1 MRLFTLVL
9 LISSS
14 VYGAEKHHIKNVSPA
29 PMIAAKEERQ
39 TIETVAAPT
48 SFERKGFEVGF
59 LVGAGI
65 SSLSDFDKVSRVK
78 GRGTADFTG
87 GLLVNF
93 NLPANFSLE
102 SGFFYFPK
110 TIGFVGQNIPV
121 DGYATMPTLEVPIMA
136 RYWILNLV
144 SVGVGGYGSYGVGD
158 ISILGENDSS
168 GVGRGF
174 DGDDEKTI
182 SRTWTQAQMHQFDY
196 GFLFGAQVKLPVA
209 SRLKAIIDYRY
220 NLGMRDIQYAGTS
233 RGVEFKT
240 RSSRFLGGLMYAF

>member
-1 MRLFTLVL
+1 M
-9 LISSS
+9 
-14 VYGAEKHHIKNVSPA
+14 AEKQRSKSSPPA
-29 PMIAAKEERQ
+29 PLMIAATAEKQ
-39 TIETVAAPT
+39 TIETDSTLSSAPT
-48 SFERKGFEVGF
+48 NKFEMGF
-59 LVGAGI
+59 LVGTGI
-65 SSLSDFDKVSRVK
+65 SSVTDFDKVSRVK
-78 GRGTADFTG
+78 GRGAMDFTG

-110 TIGFVGQNIPV
+110 TIGFVGQKTQV

-136 RYWILNLV
+136 RYWIANLV
-144 SVGVGGYGSYGVGD
+144 SIGFGGYASYGIGD

-174 DGDDEKTI
+174 DGDDAQEI
-182 SRTWTQAQMHQFDY
+182 SRTWTEAQMHQFDY
-196 GFLFGAQVKLPVA
+196 GFLFGAQLKLPVS
-209 SRLKAIIDYRY
+209 SRLKAILDYRY